1 MNVALVDFSEV
12 QPQNMLQVGLWLVFF
27 FLILSITK
35 SQQQKYKEHNK
46 QSVYLPLCDL
56 QSLACPVSQRAH
68 NLRLATHCDVS
79 ALSGI

>member
-12 QPQNMLQVGLWLVFF
+12 QLQNMLQVGLWMVFF
-27 FLILSITK
+27 FLTLSK
-35 SQQQKYKEHNK
+35 PKAQQQKYKKHNK

-68 NLRLATHCDVS
+68 NLRQAARCNVS